1 MIIHRVINN
10 NFAVILDDTGN
21 EKVVM
26 GKGICFGKKAGA
38 SIPEDVIEKTFI
50 LENEEIRERFK
61 TILEEVSQECVE
73 IADHI
78 IKKADASLNKK
89 LNDNIY
95 VSLTDHIQ
103 FAINRY
109 HQGLQMKNEL
119 LWHIKALYPNEFKLG
134 METVD
139 LIEKKCGIRLLED
152 ECSFIALHLVAA
164 QMNED
169 LPSTMNITKII
180 KDIMSIISKY
190 FHIRLD
196 EESIDYYRF
205 VTHLKFFAQR
215 LLEKRYYNDSQGAE
229 DPLFTAVKTSYP
241 DSFDCAQRI
250 GQYIETI
257 QKNTIT
263 NEELLYLTIHIQ
275 RIIFKNKT

>member
-10 NFAVILDDTGN
+10 NFAVILDERGM

-26 GKGICFGKKAGA
+26 GKGICFGRKAGA
-38 SIPEDVIEKTFI
+38 LLPEQAIEKSFV
-50 LENEEIRERFK
+50 LENKEIRERFQ
-61 TILEEVSQECVE
+61 TILQEVSQESVE
-73 IADHI
+73 ISECI
-78 IKKADASLNKK
+78 IKKADHLLNKK
-89 LNDNIY
+89 LNENIY

-103 FAINRY
+103 FAINRC
-109 HQGLQMKNEL
+109 HQGIQMKNAL
-119 LWHIKALYPNEFKLG
+119 LWHIKAIYPKEFKLG

-139 LIEKKCGIRLLED
+139 LIEQKCGIRLLED

-169 LPSTMNITKII
+169 LSSTLNITKII

-190 FHIRLD
+190 FHIALD
-196 EESIDYYRF
+196 EESIDFFRF
-205 VTHLKFFAQR
+205 ITHLKFFAQR
-215 LLEKRYYNDSQGAE
+215 LQEKRYYNDSNGSE
-229 DPLFTAVKTSYP
+229 DPLFVSVKFSYP
-241 DSFDCAQRI
+241 DSFECAKRI

-275 RIIFKNKT
+275 RIIFKNKA